1 MMRPL
6 FQVENRYHSAG
17 RARRFFDS
25 ITRDNSSVVPRLFAI
40 VAEQQRKQLVD
51 AAQRSCCHDAALP
64 ILPENGL
71 SNRIRALFESTIAT
85 EMGSHCPLL
94 WRMYMHFLK
103 VALYP
108 AEDELVSLSTVY
120 DLLDEQQHYYKELIQ
135 QQERSYRAFLQMLM
149 DSSSSRTDSLVR
161 EMQDLRNSLQ
171 RTKAELAEVKKQGVQ
186 TSKRAECLA
195 EGLVM
200 VRGALDGLSIKAGV
214 FGGGAGGRGADLKQR
229 RGGGGGGLRLDG
241 GGRGGGSRGGAARK
255 TEPRAVKLVAD
266 LTDIQFAD
274 IKADQLTEEQ
284 IAEFKEAFSLF
295 DKDGDGTIT
304 TKELGTVMRS
314 LGQNPTEAEL
324 QDMINEV
331 DADGNGTIDFP
342 EFLTMMARKMKDTDS
357 EEEIREAFRVFDK
370 DGNGYISAAEL
381 RHVMT
386 NLGEK
391 LTDEE
396 VDEMIRE
403 ADIDG
408 DGQVNYEGTGESF
421 LRH

>member
-1 MMRPL
+1 M
-6 FQVENRYHSAG
+6 
-17 RARRFFDS
+17 
-25 ITRDNSSVVPRLFAI
+25 
-40 VAEQQRKQLVD
+40 
-51 AAQRSCCHDAALP
+51 LP
-64 ILPENGL
+64 K
-71 SNRIRALFESTIAT
+71 
-85 EMGSHCPLL
+85 
-94 WRMYMHFLK
+94 K

-135 QQERSYRAFLQMLM
+135 QQERNYRAFLQMLM
-149 DSSSSRTDSLVR
+149 DSSSSRMDSLVR
-161 EMQDLRNSLQ
+161 EMQDLRNCLQ
-171 RTKAELAEVKKQGVQ
+171 RTKTELAEVKKQGVQ
-186 TSKRAECLA
+186 NSKRAECLA

-200 VRGALDGLSIKAGV
+200 VRGALDGLSIKTGV
-214 FGGGAGGRGADLKQR
+214 IGESTGGRGVDLKQR
-229 RGGGGGGLRLDG
+229 RAGGGLRLDG
-241 GGRGGGSRGGAARK
+241 GGRGGGGRGGEVKK
-255 TEPRAVKLVAD
+255 TAPKAVKLVAD
-266 LTDIQFAD
+266 LTDIHFDD

-408 DGQVNYEGTGESF
+408 DGQVNYEEFVQMMTAK
-421 LRH
+421 

>member
-1 MMRPL
+1 M
-6 FQVENRYHSAG
+6 
-17 RARRFFDS
+17 
-25 ITRDNSSVVPRLFAI
+25 
-40 VAEQQRKQLVD
+40 
-51 AAQRSCCHDAALP
+51 LP
-64 ILPENGL
+64 K
-71 SNRIRALFESTIAT
+71 
-85 EMGSHCPLL
+85 
-94 WRMYMHFLK
+94 K
-103 VALYP
+103 VAVYP

-135 QQERSYRAFLQMLM
+135 QQERNYRAFLQMLM
-149 DSSSSRTDSLVR
+149 DTSSSRMDSLVR
-161 EMQDLRNSLQ
+161 EMQDLRNCLQ

-186 TSKRAECLA
+186 NSKRAECLA

-214 FGGGAGGRGADLKQR
+214 TGGGTRGRGVDLKQR
-229 RGGGGGGLRLDG
+229 SGGSGLRLDG
-241 GGRGGGSRGGAARK
+241 GGGKGGGTK
-255 TEPRAVKLVAD
+255 KPEPKAVKLVAD
-266 LTDIQFAD
+266 LTDIHFED

-408 DGQVNYEGTGESF
+408 DGQVNYEEFVQMMTAK
-421 LRH
+421 